1 MGQRRKLRTLLRIFR
16 DKVSLI
22 RASISLNRAASN
34 AHVAVLRATSV
45 STSCSAPSDSR
56 LAAVLP
62 LCHGSRINARTCVAT
77 LMERLHSTS
86 DATVALKSLIVVH
99 ALISRSSFILR
110 DQLSFFPSTGA
121 WNPLNLSS
129 FRDDSDAEAWELSSW
144 VRWYAECLEQTL
156 IASRTLGYLPISP
169 SPATANR
176 AGEEKIE
183 KVSAL
188 LNSDLIREINAL
200 VSLIELIS
208 NSPASVH
215 LQRNNLIYE
224 VVRLL
229 CEDYGVV
236 RGETFLRVVELGDR
250 LEGLKH
256 SELTEVLTE
265 LDRVEGC
272 KEKLLQLFGNRKN
285 SDGLWDAVTHM
296 RIKISSMK
304 ERIEGWKLVRKENW
318 NPVDR
323 ERAVGQLDS
332 VPLAISTVG

>member
-1 MGQRRKLRTLLRIFR
+1 M
-16 DKVSLI
+16 
-22 RASISLNRAASN
+22 
-34 AHVAVLRATSV
+34 
-45 STSCSAPSDSR
+45 
-56 LAAVLP
+56 
-62 LCHGSRINARTCVAT
+62 
-77 LMERLHSTS
+77 
-86 DATVALKSLIVVH
+86 
-99 ALISRSSFILR
+99 
-110 DQLSFFPSTGA
+110 
-121 WNPLNLSS
+121 
-129 FRDDSDAEAWELSSW
+129 
-144 VRWYAECLEQTL
+144 
-156 IASRTLGYLPISP
+156 
-169 SPATANR
+169 
-176 AGEEKIE
+176 
-183 KVSAL
+183 
-188 LNSDLIREINAL
+188 NSDLIREINAL

-224 VVRLL
+224 VVRLV

-250 LEGLKH
+250 LEGLTH